1 MKHSLLLITLVTTQV
16 LGDIWLSQGMKL
28 FGAMVSYSPAKLW
41 ELLTYLLTSPWIILG
56 VSTLTFSMVI
66 YLIAIA
72 EMDISYVLPIHGFS
86 YVLNALMAWLILGEK
101 VSFMRWL
108 ATFLITLGV
117 LIVGWSKNKSVSS
130 ISLEKSPNSSIV
142 IVFPFIGLLPKV
154 WLGAV
159 SMAIADATGDLL
171 TAKGMKQIGA
181 FPQLKIKPIINWI
194 KKVISSPFII
204 GGISCQAL
212 SFLIFLS
219 LLSWAD
225 ISLVRPATAIG
236 YIISLLGAKFI
247 LHEQISQLRWLGI
260 AIIGGG
266 MGIISVTV

>member
-16 LGDIWLSQGMKL
+16 LGDILLSQGMKV
-28 FGAMVSYSPAKLW
+28 FGAVVSYSPGKLW
-41 ELLTYLLTSPWIILG
+41 GLLTYLLTSPWILLG
-56 VSTLTFSMVI
+56 VSTLTFSMLI
-66 YLIAIA
+66 YLMAIA
-72 EMDISYVLPIHGFS
+72 EMDMSYVLPIHGSS
-86 YVLNALMAWLILGEK
+86 YVLNGLMAWLILGEQ
-101 VSFMRWL
+101 VSLMRWV

-117 LIVGWSKNKSVSS
+117 LIVGWSKYQSVSANSLNKSPHSS
-130 ISLEKSPNSSIV
+130 TMIG
-142 IVFPFIGLLPKV
+142 FPLMGLLPKV

-159 SMAIADATGDLL
+159 SMAIADAMGDLL
-171 TAKGMKQIGA
+171 TAKGMKQVGA
-181 FPQLKIKPIINWI
+181 FPELKIRPIIRWG
-194 KKVISSPFII
+194 KRVISSPFIV

-247 LHEQISQLRWLGI
+247 LHEHISQLRWLGI
-260 AIIGGG
+260 AVIGGG